1 MYRDFIPKTK
11 IRLGISACLLGEPVR
26 FDGGHK
32 RSAFCTDALSD
43 FVEYVPLCPEAA
55 IGLGVPRPTIRLEQH
70 DDTIIATSAK
80 GNDVTEAL
88 AAYGKEQAVALDQ
101 KISGYIFC
109 AKSPSCGMERVKLY
123 KRDTKM
129 STSDGVGLFAKEIM
143 QHNPIL
149 PVEENGRINDAL
161 LRENFITRVY
171 AYSHW
176 QHLMAEGLTA
186 GKLIEFHSQYKYL
199 LMAHNI
205 AAYKALGQLLSN
217 LSGDLQSLSECY
229 IVEFM
234 RSISSPV
241 SRKAHTNVL
250 QHLQGYFKTH
260 LSSAQ
265 RQEFAKVITDYRQGH
280 LPLLAPLTLIRHF
293 LAEYPDE
300 YVAKQRYLHPYP
312 DELKLRYAL

>member
-1 MYRDFIPKTK
+1 MYRDFIPQIK
-11 IRLGISACLLGEPVR
+11 IRIGISACLLGEPVR

-32 RSAFCTDALSD
+32 RSSFCTGPLSE

-55 IGLGVPRPTIRLEQH
+55 IGLGIPRPTIRLEKH
-70 DDTIIATSAK
+70 DDQIIAKSAD
-80 GNDVTEAL
+80 GRDVSAELRDYGKQQAAAL
-88 AAYGKEQAVALDQ
+88 AND
-101 KISGYIFC
+101 ISGYIFC

-123 KRDTKM
+123 QGDTKM
-129 STSDGVGLFAKEIM
+129 STGDGVGLFAQEIM
-143 QHNPIL
+143 GHNPIL

-176 QHLMAEGLTA
+176 QHVKREGLTA

-199 LMAHNI
+199 VMAHST
-205 AAYKALGQLLSN
+205 AAYKILGQLLSD
-217 LSGDLQSLSECY
+217 LSGEVESIGDCY
-229 IVEFM
+229 IYEFM
-234 RSISSPV
+234 RSISNPI

-250 QHLQGYFKTH
+250 QHLQGYFKNH

-265 RQEFAKVITDYRQGH
+265 RQEFTKVITDYREGR

-293 LAEYPDE
+293 LSEYPDE

-312 DELKLRYAL
+312 DELGLRYTL